1 MRGIL
6 LDETNNL
13 LIQNK
18 TLAIGDTLF
27 QNQKLIIGAHK
38 GEIKEN
44 PLLGVGITNFI
55 DDEEPSELL
64 REVRINLR
72 MDGQKVKKSLFENGK
87 LIIESKYD

>member
-6 LDETNNL
+6 LDDTNNL

-18 TLAIGDTLF
+18 TLTIGETLF
-27 QNQKLIIGAHK
+27 QNQKLIIGSHK